1 MVHKGRRFFSQ
12 NLRCFCTIV
21 DKPKDS
27 ETSLILYDGSN
38 SLRLHKNPWRLQVIN
53 SDHYQNTSDDEF

>member
-38 SLRLHKNPWRLQVIN
+38 SLRLESSQGPRGPQLSHHR
-53 SDHYQNTSDDEF
+53 T